1 MLVIIVL
8 MENGFGGCHPSPK
21 SNAFYGNATTKA
33 SMLAQFLLLGEWMSL
48 LFVGFVTQVQKQS
61 FMS

>member
-21 SNAFYGNATTKA
+21 SNAFYGNVTTKA
-33 SMLAQFLLLGEWMSL
+33 SLLVQFLLLGEWMSL